1 MADGRVVETENLK
14 KVLDPISKIKKK
26 KEGQYEEKIIQVCV
40 EEFDLNQEE
49 VLTSLKKAVDDR
61 MLRIV
66 NKNNKNSYRIVQETH
81 LDEDCVIDGQI
92 SETLES
98 TEVVKDFP
106 IRLDETSHSSLI
118 NLANEFRLF
127 KAEAQQQLTSLW
139 EHFLESQKGTYL
151 PKNTPNFDTGLLSYG
166 LEHTIQNGMVN
177 KNYDVDKNSDFVINL
192 LKDRISLLERQL
204 IEKNSIIDF
213 LVKHQMSP
221 VATYS
226 NINCDNKVLN
236 HESTEAIKN
245 KTLPNDNI
253 DKGDRKKV
261 IILGDSLLNGINEKG
276 LSKKHNVKIV
286 NKPGAT
292 SERLLLEELDNLIK
306 YQPES
311 VIIHAGTNDL
321 TNGINM
327 LNNAKKIVNELTT
340 KLPKVKITF
349 SGLLQEKIKKNL
361 DKNVTETNKRLRNY
375 CRQKDIDY
383 IDNSN
388 ITEDSLGVKKLHL
401 NRKGNSFFAK
411 KLLKYLNNV

>member
-1 MADGRVVETENLK
+1 
-14 KVLDPISKIKKK
+14 
-26 KEGQYEEKIIQVCV
+26 
-40 EEFDLNQEE
+40 
-49 VLTSLKKAVDDR
+49 

-66 NKNNKNSYRIVQETH
+66 NKNNKSPYRIVQETH

-98 TEVVKDFP
+98 TEVDKDLP
-106 IRLDETSHSSLI
+106 IRLDETSHDSLI

-127 KAEAQQQLTSLW
+127 KAEVQQQLTSLR
-139 EHFLESQKGTYL
+139 EHFLKSQKGTYL
-151 PKNTPNFDTGLLSYG
+151 PKNAPNFDSSLLSYG
-166 LEHTIQNGMVN
+166 SEHTIQNGMVN

-192 LKDRISLLERQL
+192 LKGRISLLERQL

-213 LVKHQMSP
+213 LVKHQISP

-226 NINCDNKVLN
+226 NINYVNKVLN
-236 HESTEAIKN
+236 HESTEVIKN

-261 IILGDSLLNGINEKG
+261 IILGDSLLNGINEKD

-292 SERLLLEELDNLIK
+292 SERLLLEELNNLIK

-311 VIIHAGTNDL
+311 VIIHADTNDL

-327 LNNAKKIVNELTT
+327 LNNAKKIVKELTT
-340 KLPKVKITF
+340 KLPKVKIAF
-349 SGLLQEKIKKNL
+349 SGLITRKDEKNL

-411 KLLKYLNNV
+411 HLLKYLNNVWLS